1 MNIRITLIINFILC
15 LFPYWLIGS
24 NIQLNIYIFLTYIFF
39 FLLCMF
45 VKNVNTKSNIFL
57 SSCIITYGLD
67 QQLLSNLI
75 FIKPYFYFILNYL
88 TNVYLADLAII
99 LIYFLLCFFL
109 ISKIKIN
116 AVKIINIVL
125 LSLILSNIFLLNNND
140 KYVQNFESQKNF
152 NLNNKDKKLIIIF
165 DEMSG
170 LNSTENKFQFGAEFT
185 ENVINFSKK
194 YKFQVFAN
202 AYSLG
207 SNTATV
213 IPSLLNFVD
222 SSNELA
228 ANRHISIEKSLNFF
242 NEYNIN
248 KNNLF
253 DNYQEVAVLQNIH
266 LNYCLH
272 KNVKSCFQFDV
283 RKLPLQSESGFKNNY
298 LTYFLSNWK
307 YQGSSIA
314 KIAWRLG
321 RELNISDSILEPEA
335 HKIFLQY
342 FFFKIEKYLSQNHD
356 LVFAHLL
363 VPHIPYGYDQN
374 CNYNGQKSINNYKM
388 SYKQKMIQHN
398 LERKCLIKK
407 LELFLSDLEKK
418 EYFKFLEIIIMSDH
432 GSRISPK
439 EDFSTIYLKKEKNNN
454 FFINEKKNSIQA
466 LFKNDLM
473 K

>member
-1 MNIRITLIINFILC
+1 
-15 LFPYWLIGS
+15 
-24 NIQLNIYIFLTYIFF
+24 
-39 FLLCMF
+39 
-45 VKNVNTKSNIFL
+45 
-57 SSCIITYGLD
+57 
-67 QQLLSNLI
+67 
-75 FIKPYFYFILNYL
+75 
-88 TNVYLADLAII
+88 
-99 LIYFLLCFFL
+99 
-109 ISKIKIN
+109 
-116 AVKIINIVL
+116 

-298 LTYFLSNWK
+298 LTYFL
-307 YQGSSIA
+307 
-314 KIAWRLG
+314 
-321 RELNISDSILEPEA
+321 
-335 HKIFLQY
+335 
-342 FFFKIEKYLSQNHD
+342 
-356 LVFAHLL
+356 
-363 VPHIPYGYDQN
+363 
-374 CNYNGQKSINNYKM
+374 
-388 SYKQKMIQHN
+388 
-398 LERKCLIKK
+398 
-407 LELFLSDLEKK
+407 
-418 EYFKFLEIIIMSDH
+418 
-432 GSRISPK
+432 
-439 EDFSTIYLKKEKNNN
+439 
-454 FFINEKKNSIQA
+454 
-466 LFKNDLM
+466 
-473 K
+473 